1 VNARVTVA
9 VAISALLALIA
20 WATLFT
26 RFASATVPRVQSSP
40 PKAAIMPDYRYRDAI
55 VGDFEHDVR
64 RHPDQLV
71 TNMLAQQYLQRY
83 REHADASDLLR
94 AVAAGKRSISLEPHH
109 NVAAESTLISALVAL
124 HQFRAAKRYAQDI
137 TTLKPGDP
145 GSRST
150 LASIDMELGEYSSSW
165 RLLQPSPPRDDPA
178 WDTVAARYAE
188 LTGNVVAARILIARA
203 TAQVDSVYARPAENR
218 AWYHWRAGELAF
230 EAGDFAIAES
240 EYEESLS
247 MFPDYWH
254 GFNGLAKL
262 YWAQKRWSQALDAA
276 TKAANLYPQ
285 PETLGYK
292 YDAQLALGD
301 SEAAVET
308 RDLIE
313 AIERI
318 GDAQGLSDRLIAL
331 FYADHRMRPSD
342 AIASAHRDLIRRDDV
357 YAEDTLAWALASSG
371 EWRLAQVHADRAVRL
386 GTRDA
391 RLQYHAGIIALHCGA
406 RGEARRLLR
415 FALDINPQFHPT
427 QADEARRILKG
438 L

>member
-1 VNARVTVA
+1 
-9 VAISALLALIA
+9 
-20 WATLFT
+20 
-26 RFASATVPRVQSSP
+26 
-40 PKAAIMPDYRYRDAI
+40 
-55 VGDFEHDVR
+55 
-64 RHPDQLV
+64 
-71 TNMLAQQYLQRY
+71 
-83 REHADASDLLR
+83 
-94 AVAAGKRSISLEPHH
+94 
-109 NVAAESTLISALVAL
+109 
-124 HQFRAAKRYAQDI
+124 
-137 TTLKPGDP
+137 
-145 GSRST
+145 
-150 LASIDMELGEYSSSW
+150 
-165 RLLQPSPPRDDPA
+165 
-178 WDTVAARYAE
+178 
-188 LTGNVVAARILIARA
+188 VAARILITRA
-203 TAQVDSVYARPAENR
+203 TTQIDSVYARPAENR

-230 EAGDFAIAES
+230 EAGDFATAQS
-240 EYEESLS
+240 EYQESLS

-292 YDAQLALGD
+292 YDAQVALGD
-301 SEAAVET
+301 SEGAAET

-331 FYADHRMRPSD
+331 FYADHGMRPSD
-342 AIASAHRDLIRRDDV
+342 AVASAQRDLIRRDDV

-371 EWRLAQVHADRAVRL
+371 KWRLAQVHADRAVRL

-406 RGEARRLLR
+406 RHEGRRLLR
-415 FALDINPQFHPT
+415 FALNINPQFHPT
-427 QADEARRILKG
+427 QADEARRILKS